1 MNPKA
6 RLRPLHLVNEL
17 ANETGQEIT
26 YAYDDLAFISHSEVL
41 VQFTDDD
48 DDSLHF
54 FTHQELDEVTHTAR
68 RAKYEI
74 AAKKLGIILTYKGRF
89 SMKPKDGS
97 EEIDLQFYPEV

>member
-1 MNPKA
+1 MNQKP

-48 DDSLHF
+48 EDSLHF
-54 FTHQELDEVTHTAR
+54 FTHQELDETTHSAR

-74 AAKKLGIILTYKGRF
+74 AAQKLGIKLSYKGRF
-89 SMKPKDGS
+89 SMKSKEGA
-97 EEIDLQFYPEV
+97 EEIDLRFYPEA